1 MLQKPFN
8 VYVSGYIDKGRLSSG
23 EDAYKAGGFNQRVSD
38 DVPMDR
44 DIPDTRLGK

>member
-1 MLQKPFN
+1 M
-8 VYVSGYIDKGRLSSG
+8 SSG

-44 DIPDTRLGK
+44 DIPDTRLGKWSNSNDFWSSELIWKHQY